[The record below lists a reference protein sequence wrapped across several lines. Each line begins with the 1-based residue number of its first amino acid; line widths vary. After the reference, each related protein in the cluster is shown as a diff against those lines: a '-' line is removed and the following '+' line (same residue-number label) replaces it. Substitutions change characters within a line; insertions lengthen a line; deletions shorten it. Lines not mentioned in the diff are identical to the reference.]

1 MGELQDHEIAV
12 LLMMY
17 DSKLIGKPNYKPIQV
32 VRSKV
37 RWQQI
42 ASVYRTRD
50 SFDKVA
56 RRLVKF
62 RLLSDDG
69 KSMQVLYL
77 DRLGLAF
84 VVGHLAQ
91 KPSAMKDLEA
101 KMNER

>member
-1 MGELQDHEIAV
+1 MGGLQDYEISV

-37 RWQQI
+37 RWQQV
-42 ASVYRTRD
+42 AAAYKTRD

-77 DRLGLAF
+77 DKLGLAF

-91 KPSAMKDLEA
+91 KPDAMKDLEA
-101 KMNER
+101 KMSEK